1 MTMTKYKDYLVKI
14 FAYLSI
20 FLIMLV
26 FFSIFSFVFLN
37 GASEINLN
45 FLTENPKGLP
55 IGVEGGIKDP
65 ILGSFLLMIL
75 SMIFSTVLGVAFA
88 IYNKLFCQTKI
99 IKVALTFII
108 QCVSSIPS
116 IIIGLFVYGFFI
128 VSLDIPK
135 SLFTA
140 SLALSFMVFPF
151 VELNVEKLLDEYDRR
166 CIRDSYAL
174 GVDKIYMC
182 RKLILPT
189 ISNKILSISILAG
202 SYAIGATA
210 PLLLTGV
217 VFMAKPSGIFN
228 PVMALPFHLH
238 MLLSQS
244 IATEK
249 AYATALVLIAI
260 LLLLNLISEIIMKN
274 IGGRLVEYLRNKK
287 S

>member
-1 MTMTKYKDYLVKI
+1 MIRFKDNLIKI
-14 FAYLSI
+14 FAYFSI
-20 FLIMLV
+20 FVVMIAI
-26 FFSIFSFVFLN
+26 FSIFSFIFFN
-37 GASEINLN
+37 GFSEISLK
-45 FLTENPKGLP
+45 FLMENPKGLP
-55 IGVEGGIKDP
+55 IGVDGGIKNA
-65 ILGSFLLMIL
+65 IIGSFLLMLL
-75 SMIFSTVLGVAFA
+75 SMIFSTVLGVCFA
-88 IYNKLFCQTKI
+88 IYNKIFCKSRFLKT
-99 IKVALTFII
+99 VLSFVV

-128 VSLDIPK
+128 VTLNIPK

-140 SLALSFMVFPF
+140 SIALSLMVFPF
-151 VELNVEKLLDEYDRR
+151 VELNVEKLLAEFDRQ

-174 GVDKIYMC
+174 GIDKLYMC

-189 ISNKILSISILAG
+189 ISNKIVSISILAG

-217 VFMAKPSGIFN
+217 VFMAKPNGLLS

-244 IATEK
+244 VGTQK
-249 AYATALVLIAI
+249 AYATALVLIGI
-260 LLLLNLISEIIMKN
+260 LIILNLLSEIIMRN
-274 IGGRLVEYLRNKK
+274 IGGKVVEYIRNKK

>member
-1 MTMTKYKDYLVKI
+1 MIRFKDNLIKI
-14 FAYLSI
+14 FAYFSIFVVMIAI
-20 FLIMLV
+20 FLI
-26 FFSIFSFVFLN
+26 FSFIFFN
-37 GASEINLN
+37 GFSEISLK
-45 FLTENPKGLP
+45 FLMENPKGLP
-55 IGVEGGIKDP
+55 IGVDGGIKNA
-65 ILGSFLLMIL
+65 IIGSFLLMLL
-75 SMIFSTVLGVAFA
+75 SMIFSTVLGVCFA
-88 IYNKLFCQTKI
+88 IYNKMFCKSRFLKT
-99 IKVALTFII
+99 VLSFVV

-128 VSLDIPK
+128 VTLNIPK

-140 SLALSFMVFPF
+140 SIALSLMVFPF
-151 VELNVEKLLDEYDRR
+151 VELNVEKLLAEFDRQ

-174 GVDKIYMC
+174 GIDKLYMC

-189 ISNKILSISILAG
+189 ISNKIVSISILAG

-217 VFMAKPSGIFN
+217 VFMAKPNGLLS

-244 IATEK
+244 VGTQK
-249 AYATALVLIAI
+249 AYATALVLIGI
-260 LLLLNLISEIIMKN
+260 LIILNLLSEIIMRN
-274 IGGRLVEYLRNKK
+274 IGGKIVEYIRNKK

>member
-1 MTMTKYKDYLVKI
+1 MIRFKDNLIKI
-14 FAYLSI
+14 FAYFSI
-20 FLIMLV
+20 FVVMIAI
-26 FFSIFSFVFLN
+26 FSIFSFIFFN
-37 GASEINLN
+37 GFSEISLK
-45 FLTENPKGLP
+45 FLMENPKGLP
-55 IGVEGGIKDP
+55 IGVDGGIKNA
-65 ILGSFLLMIL
+65 IIGSFLLMLL
-75 SMIFSTVLGVAFA
+75 SMIFSTVLGVCFA
-88 IYNKLFCQTKI
+88 IYNKIFCKSRFLKTI
-99 IKVALTFII
+99 LSFVV

-128 VSLDIPK
+128 VTLNIPK

-140 SLALSFMVFPF
+140 SIALSLMVFPF
-151 VELNVEKLLDEYDRR
+151 VELNVEKLLAEFDRQ

-174 GVDKIYMC
+174 GIDKLYMC

-189 ISNKILSISILAG
+189 ISNKIVSISILAG

-217 VFMAKPSGIFN
+217 VFMAKPNGLLS

-244 IATEK
+244 FGTQK
-249 AYATALVLIAI
+249 AYATALVLIGI
-260 LLLLNLISEIIMKN
+260 LIILNLLSEIIMRN
-274 IGGRLVEYLRNKK
+274 IGGKVVEYIRNKK

>member
-1 MTMTKYKDYLVKI
+1 MIRFKDNLIKI
-14 FAYLSI
+14 FAYFSI
-20 FLIMLV
+20 FVVMIAI
-26 FFSIFSFVFLN
+26 FSIFSFIFFN
-37 GASEINLN
+37 GFSEISLK
-45 FLTENPKGLP
+45 FLMENPKGLP
-55 IGVEGGIKDP
+55 IGVDGGIKNA
-65 ILGSFLLMIL
+65 IIGSFLLMLL
-75 SMIFSTVLGVAFA
+75 SMIFSTALGVCFA
-88 IYNKLFCQTKI
+88 IYNKIFCKSRFLKTLLSF
-99 IKVALTFII
+99 VV

-128 VSLDIPK
+128 VTLNIPK

-140 SLALSFMVFPF
+140 SIALSLMVFPF
-151 VELNVEKLLDEYDRR
+151 VELNVEKLLAEFDRQ

-174 GVDKIYMC
+174 GIDKLYMC

-189 ISNKILSISILAG
+189 ISNKIVSISILAG

-217 VFMAKPSGIFN
+217 VFMAKPNGLLS

-244 IATEK
+244 VATEK
-249 AYATALVLIAI
+249 AYATALVLIGI
-260 LLLLNLISEIIMKN
+260 LIILNLLSEIIMRN
-274 IGGRLVEYLRNKK
+274 IGGKIVEYIRNKK

>member
-1 MTMTKYKDYLVKI
+1 MIRFKDNLIKI
-14 FAYLSI
+14 FAYFSI
-20 FLIMLV
+20 FVVMIAI
-26 FFSIFSFVFLN
+26 FSIFSFIFFN
-37 GASEINLN
+37 GFSEISLK
-45 FLTENPKGLP
+45 FLMENPKGLP
-55 IGVEGGIKDP
+55 IGVDGGIKNA
-65 ILGSFLLMIL
+65 IIGSFLLMLL
-75 SMIFSTVLGVAFA
+75 SMIFSTVLGVCFA
-88 IYNKLFCQTKI
+88 IYNKMFCKSRF
-99 IKVALTFII
+99 IKTVLSFVV

-128 VSLDIPK
+128 VTLNIPK

-140 SLALSFMVFPF
+140 SIALSLMVFPF
-151 VELNVEKLLDEYDRR
+151 VELNVEKLLAEFDRQ

-174 GVDKIYMC
+174 GIDKLYMC

-189 ISNKILSISILAG
+189 ISNKIVSISILAG

-217 VFMAKPSGIFN
+217 VFMAKPNGLLS

-244 IATEK
+244 FGTQK
-249 AYATALVLIAI
+249 AYATALVLIGI
-260 LLLLNLISEIIMKN
+260 LIILNLLSEIIMRN
-274 IGGRLVEYLRNKK
+274 IGGKVVEYIRNKK

>member
-1 MTMTKYKDYLVKI
+1 MIRFKDNLIKI
-14 FAYLSI
+14 FAYFSIFVVMIAI
-20 FLIMLV
+20 FLI
-26 FFSIFSFVFLN
+26 FSFIFFN
-37 GASEINLN
+37 GFSEISLK
-45 FLTENPKGLP
+45 FLMENPKGLP
-55 IGVEGGIKDP
+55 IGVDGGIKNA
-65 ILGSFLLMIL
+65 IIGSFLLMLL
-75 SMIFSTVLGVAFA
+75 SMIFSTVLGVCFA
-88 IYNKLFCQTKI
+88 IYNKIFCKSRFLKT
-99 IKVALTFII
+99 VLSFVV

-128 VSLDIPK
+128 VTLNIPK

-140 SLALSFMVFPF
+140 SIALSLMVFPF
-151 VELNVEKLLDEYDRR
+151 VELNVEKLLAEFDRQ

-174 GVDKIYMC
+174 GIDKLYMC

-189 ISNKILSISILAG
+189 ISNKIVSISILAG

-217 VFMAKPSGIFN
+217 VFMAKPNGLLS

-244 IATEK
+244 VGTQK
-249 AYATALVLIAI
+249 AYATALVLIGI
-260 LLLLNLISEIIMKN
+260 LIILNLLSEIIMRN
-274 IGGRLVEYLRNKK
+274 IGGKVVEYIRNKK

>member
-1 MTMTKYKDYLVKI
+1 MIRFKDNLIKI
-14 FAYLSI
+14 FAYFSI
-20 FLIMLV
+20 FVVMIAI
-26 FFSIFSFVFLN
+26 FSIFSFIFFN
-37 GASEINLN
+37 GFSEISLK
-45 FLTENPKGLP
+45 FLMENPKGLP
-55 IGVEGGIKDP
+55 IGVDGGIKNA
-65 ILGSFLLMIL
+65 IIGSFLLMLL
-75 SMIFSTVLGVAFA
+75 SMIFSTVLGVCFA
-88 IYNKLFCQTKI
+88 IYNKMFCKSRFLKT
-99 IKVALTFII
+99 VLSFVV

-128 VSLDIPK
+128 VTLNIPK

-140 SLALSFMVFPF
+140 SIALSLMVFPF
-151 VELNVEKLLDEYDRR
+151 VELNVEKLLAEFDRQ

-174 GVDKIYMC
+174 GIDKLYMC

-189 ISNKILSISILAG
+189 ISNKIVSISILAG

-217 VFMAKPSGIFN
+217 VFMAKPNGLLS

-244 IATEK
+244 FGTQK
-249 AYATALVLIAI
+249 AYATALVLIGI
-260 LLLLNLISEIIMKN
+260 LIILNLLSEIIMRN
-274 IGGRLVEYLRNKK
+274 IGGKVVEYIRNKK

>member
-1 MTMTKYKDYLVKI
+1 MIRFKDNLIKI
-14 FAYLSI
+14 FAYFSI
-20 FLIMLV
+20 FVVMIAI
-26 FFSIFSFVFLN
+26 FSIFSFIFFN
-37 GASEINLN
+37 GFSEISLK
-45 FLTENPKGLP
+45 FLMENPKGLP
-55 IGVEGGIKDP
+55 IGVDGGIKNA
-65 ILGSFLLMIL
+65 IIGSFLLMLL
-75 SMIFSTVLGVAFA
+75 SMIFSTVFGVCFA
-88 IYNKLFCQTKI
+88 IYNKIFCKSRFLKT
-99 IKVALTFII
+99 VLSFVV

-128 VSLDIPK
+128 VTLNIPK

-140 SLALSFMVFPF
+140 SIALSLMVFPF
-151 VELNVEKLLDEYDRR
+151 VELNVEKLLAEFDRQ

-174 GVDKIYMC
+174 GIDKLYMC

-189 ISNKILSISILAG
+189 ISNKIVSISILAG

-217 VFMAKPSGIFN
+217 VFMAKPNGLLS

-244 IATEK
+244 VGTQK
-249 AYATALVLIAI
+249 AYATALVLIGI
-260 LLLLNLISEIIMKN
+260 LIILNLLSEIIMRN
-274 IGGRLVEYLRNKK
+274 IGGKIVEYIRNKK

>member
-1 MTMTKYKDYLVKI
+1 MIRFKDNLIKI
-14 FAYLSI
+14 FAYFSI
-20 FLIMLV
+20 FVVMIAI
-26 FFSIFSFVFLN
+26 FSIFSFIFFN
-37 GASEINLN
+37 GFSEISLK
-45 FLTENPKGLP
+45 FLMENPKGLP
-55 IGVEGGIKDP
+55 IGVDGGIKNA
-65 ILGSFLLMIL
+65 IIGSFLLMLL
-75 SMIFSTVLGVAFA
+75 SMIFSTVLGVCFA
-88 IYNKLFCQTKI
+88 IYNKIFCKSRFLKT
-99 IKVALTFII
+99 VLSFVV

-128 VSLDIPK
+128 VTLNIPK

-140 SLALSFMVFPF
+140 SIALSLMVFPF
-151 VELNVEKLLDEYDRR
+151 VELNVEKLLAEFDRQ

-174 GVDKIYMC
+174 GIDKLYMC

-189 ISNKILSISILAG
+189 ISNKIVSISILAG

-217 VFMAKPSGIFN
+217 VFMAKPNGLLS

-244 IATEK
+244 FGTQK
-249 AYATALVLIAI
+249 AYATALVLIGI
-260 LLLLNLISEIIMKN
+260 LIILNLLSEIIMRN
-274 IGGRLVEYLRNKK
+274 IGGKVVEYIRNKK

>member
-1 MTMTKYKDYLVKI
+1 MIRFKDNLIKI
-14 FAYLSI
+14 FAYFSI
-20 FLIMLV
+20 FVVMIAI
-26 FFSIFSFVFLN
+26 FSIFSFIFFN
-37 GASEINLN
+37 GFSEISLK
-45 FLTENPKGLP
+45 FLMENPKGLP
-55 IGVEGGIKDP
+55 IGIDGGIKNA
-65 ILGSFLLMIL
+65 IIGSFLLMLL
-75 SMIFSTVLGVAFA
+75 SMIFSTVLGVCFA
-88 IYNKLFCQTKI
+88 IYNKMFCKSRFLKT
-99 IKVALTFII
+99 VLSFVV

-128 VSLDIPK
+128 VTLNIPK

-140 SLALSFMVFPF
+140 SIALSLMVFPF
-151 VELNVEKLLDEYDRR
+151 VELNVEKLLAEFDRQ

-174 GVDKIYMC
+174 GIDKLYMC

-189 ISNKILSISILAG
+189 ISNKIVSISILAG

-217 VFMAKPSGIFN
+217 VFMAKPNGLLS

-244 IATEK
+244 VGTQK
-249 AYATALVLIAI
+249 AYATALVLIGI
-260 LLLLNLISEIIMKN
+260 LIILNLLSEIIMRN
-274 IGGRLVEYLRNKK
+274 IGGKIVEYIRNKK